1 MIEWDALLSMIELSR
16 LAKVWLSLVK
26 KLNPTKSNLA
36 HERKTGSRINPKSN
50 KKRKASAP
58 FQFVIYFPL
67 CQHMLLCWK
76 APIMLVIMPA

>member
-36 HERKTGSRINPKSN
+36 HQNKSN

-58 FQFVIYFPL
+58 FQTVICFPL